1 MRNSHPLL
9 LLWTACSTILVAVF
23 LGIYLGRNSLF
34 STSPPRIV
42 TAEFEQSLD
51 SINAPFGYTDSV
63 PLSRLATEWE
73 PQRAL
78 ILTMSFPDS
87 MAAPAIA
94 TFQIEL
100 LAIAHEYTDILVF
113 SEHDHTRAHAFFLSL
128 LEDHPQAESIAQKT
142 HFVDSRNLMR
152 WVRDFGPLFGFDPHN
167 ELVAI
172 DFVYRNLNRDPRQTN
187 LTESDSF
194 RRFLSQ
200 QGDAMPTDLAV
211 ELRRRYE
218 KDVTVVRPPLM
229 LDGGDFVH
237 DGRGNIFISS
247 KTLVRNGGNHRKLQ
261 SLIEDYLGG
270 SKLHVLEA
278 LPGATVNH
286 LDMILKFVDSDTAL
300 IPSYQ
305 SPPDESLNRYQLNLT
320 KRVREVLKNNE
331 DYLRKNL
338 PEVELIPVPMPPIM
352 FKSADEIFSEV
363 RTEFLEM
370 MALGLEVLTAEEL
383 SCLSA
388 KGRTN
393 LETKMREVIQNEMGY
408 ADLDTF
414 TGFDAVLRHYQRLP
428 LTKYIDLHSEPV
440 TRYRSYINSVFLHN
454 STGKHGFVIP
464 RFTAKHP
471 VENQRL
477 REWETQVQAAYRKAW
492 PKAQIHWINC
502 DSMVPDMG
510 FVHCM
515 TLTVP
520 AKP

>member
-1 MRNSHPLL
+1 
-9 LLWTACSTILVAVF
+9 
-23 LGIYLGRNSLF
+23 
-34 STSPPRIV
+34 
-42 TAEFEQSLD
+42 
-51 SINAPFGYTDSV
+51 
-63 PLSRLATEWE
+63 
-73 PQRAL
+73 
-78 ILTMSFPDS
+78 
-87 MAAPAIA
+87 
-94 TFQIEL
+94 
-100 LAIAHEYTDILVF
+100 
-113 SEHDHTRAHAFFLSL
+113 
-128 LEDHPQAESIAQKT
+128 
-142 HFVDSRNLMR
+142 
-152 WVRDFGPLFGFDPHN
+152 
-167 ELVAI
+167 
-172 DFVYRNLNRDPRQTN
+172 
-187 LTESDSF
+187 
-194 RRFLSQ
+194 
-200 QGDAMPTDLAV
+200 
-211 ELRRRYE
+211 
-218 KDVTVVRPPLM
+218 
-229 LDGGDFVH
+229 
-237 DGRGNIFISS
+237 
-247 KTLVRNGGNHRKLQ
+247 
-261 SLIEDYLGG
+261 
-270 SKLHVLEA
+270 LEA

-305 SPPDESLNRYQLNLT
+305 SPPVESLNRYQLNLT
-320 KRVREVLKNNE
+320 NRVREVLKNNE

-383 SCLSA
+383 SRLSA

-477 REWETQVQAAYRKAW
+477 REWETQVQTAYRKAW

-520 AKP
+520 AKR